1 MGGRSNNAPHQV
13 RPLACSLQDYAG
25 PQGRT
30 HEECRFAEVLVDDGQ
45 DVLDQVVE
53 MKLLFRV
60 DVAAATAVIK
70 RGYPPL
76 PSHQPW
82 DLVGI
87 PHSTRGVPAHHHN
100 NRCALPCDV
109 QAKICRHYYSP
120 RASATAFLADSGKMS
135 VQFSF
140 T

>member
-1 MGGRSNNAPHQV
+1 M
-13 RPLACSLQDYAG
+13 
-25 PQGRT
+25 
-30 HEECRFAEVLVDDGQ
+30 ECLYAEVLLYDVQ

-70 RGYPPL
+70 RGYPP
-76 PSHQPW
+76 PASHQSW
-82 DLVGI
+82 DLMGV
-87 PHSTRGVPAHHHN
+87 PNSTRGIPAHHHD
-100 NRCALPCDV
+100 NRRALPCDV

>member
-1 MGGRSNNAPHQV
+1 MGGRSNDAPHQV
-13 RPLACSLQDYAG
+13 RPLARSLQNDAG
-25 PQGRT
+25 PQGRA
-30 HEECRFAEVLVDDGQ
+30 HEERRFAEVLVNDGQ

-53 MKLLFRV
+53 MKLLVGV
-60 DVAAATAVIK
+60 DVAAAAAVIK
-70 RGYPPL
+70 RGYPPP

-87 PHSTRGVPAHHHN
+87 PYPARGVPAHHHDD
-100 NRCALPCDV
+100 RRALTCDV
-109 QAKICRHYYSP
+109 QAKICGHYYSP
-120 RASATAFLADSGKMS
+120 RASATAFLADSGRMS

>member
-1 MGGRSNNAPHQV
+1 MGGCGNNAPHQI

-30 HEECRFAEVLVDDGQ
+30 HEERGFAEVLVNDGQ

-53 MKLLFRV
+53 MKLLVRV
-60 DVAAATAVIK
+60 DVAAAAAVIK
-70 RGYPPL
+70 RGYPPP

-87 PHSTRGVPAHHHN
+87 PHATRGVPAHHHDD
-100 NRCALPCDV
+100 RRALTCNV
-109 QAKICRHYYSP
+109 QAKICGHYYSP
-120 RASATAFLADSGKMS
+120 RASATAFLADSGRMS